1 MAITVRELVDLPHLR
16 LETLGGVA
24 GLDRV
29 VTWAHS
35 SDLEKPWR
43 WLSGGELL
51 MKNGRSLPRVESEQ
65 MLFIEGLAKAQS
77 SALVIGSDPESP
89 VVTEGALHRA
99 DDLGMPLLRVPYS
112 MSFIVLSRAVA
123 DALLIEEASRIARTE
138 KIYDTIHAAVAGK
151 APGEFLALLKAEL
164 SCDMYVVDSFTL
176 DPVLAGTAPLPVGL
190 RRRILDEIE
199 IMDGSISGA
208 MRVSG
213 ARRSKVVVVEVP
225 YEEPTLLISSFR
237 SRQPHDLELLQHAA
251 AAVAVE
257 VAHASLQSENQRQLG
272 AELLSNL
279 VERRLDAASG
289 LTQLRQHGV
298 SALSCRLLAV
308 EGSDLRS
315 ERHLHIGLRRRGV
328 AHLLLRR
335 DQVLF
340 LLLAESEDGESSD
353 FASLVRSL
361 VLERL
366 GQGCKVGVSNPLLD
380 PARMPAAVS
389 ESLWALASA
398 TPQSPMM
405 VYGDASPLPALQ
417 SQEEAQALV
426 NRVLG
431 SLIEYDDAND
441 SDLLL
446 SLSTF
451 LSAQRSW
458 QRCAERLH
466 VHRQTVIYRMRR
478 VEQITGR
485 TLSDTEDIS
494 ILWLAL
500 SAYEILQMKETSA
513 LAGPRFRG
521 SGTSVDA
528 ASARPDG

>member
-1 MAITVRELVDLPHLR
+1 MALTVRELVGLPHLR
-16 LETLGGVA
+16 LETLGGSA

-35 SDLEKPWR
+35 SDLDKPWG

-51 MKNGRSLPRVESEQ
+51 MKNGRSLPRGESEQ
-65 MLFIEGLAKAQS
+65 VLFIEGLAAAQS

-89 VVTEGALHRA
+89 VITGGALRRA
-99 DDLGMPLLRVPYS
+99 DILGMPVLRVPYS

-123 DALLIEEASRIARTE
+123 DALLVEEASRIARTE
-138 KIYDTIHAAVAGK
+138 KIYDTIHAAAAGK
-151 APGEFLALLKAEL
+151 APTEFLALLKTEL
-164 SCDMYVVDSFTL
+164 SCDLYVVDSVTL
-176 DPVLAGTAPLPVGL
+176 DPVLAGTSPLPVGL

-199 IMDGSISGA
+199 IVDGSISGA
-208 MRVSG
+208 MRFSG
-213 ARRSKVVVVEVP
+213 ARSSKVIVVEVP

-289 LTQLRQHGV
+289 LSQLRQHGV
-298 SALSCRLLAV
+298 EPFSCRLLAI
-308 EGSDLRS
+308 EGTDVSS
-315 ERHLHIGLRRRGV
+315 ERHLDIGLRRRGI

-335 DQVLF
+335 NQVLF
-340 LLLAESEDGESSD
+340 LLLAQSDDGEDSD
-353 FASLVRSL
+353 FLSWVSTL

-366 GQGCKVGVSNPLLD
+366 GPRCTVGVSNSLLD
-380 PARMPAAVS
+380 PARMPAAAS

-398 TPQSPMM
+398 TPQSPIMT
-405 VYGDASPLPALQ
+405 YGDVSPLPALQ

-426 NRVLG
+426 SRVLG

-441 SDLLL
+441 TDLVS
-446 SLSTF
+446 SLSIF
-451 LSAQRSW
+451 LSTQRSW
-458 QRCAERLH
+458 QRCAERLN

-485 TLSDTEDIS
+485 TLSETENIS

-500 SAYEILQMKETSA
+500 SAYEILQLKE
-513 LAGPRFRG
+513 PR
-521 SGTSVDA
+521 
-528 ASARPDG
+528 ASAGRRCSPPPSRC